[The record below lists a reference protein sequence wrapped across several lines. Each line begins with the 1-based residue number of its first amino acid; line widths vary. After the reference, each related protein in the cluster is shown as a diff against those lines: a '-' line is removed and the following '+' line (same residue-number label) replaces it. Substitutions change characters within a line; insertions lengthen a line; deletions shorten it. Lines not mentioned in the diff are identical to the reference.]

1 MRATVMAAALWA
13 TAPVEFRVGGA
24 PQNVSVTPEAR
35 LWITG
40 SSNIRRFTC
49 RARGL
54 SGHVVLRPDNATRE
68 MLTGSNVAETPS
80 LTVPI
85 AQLDCGI
92 GLMNR
97 HLREAVHAS
106 DYPSVDFRLD
116 RYGANLACDTPTVR
130 IVGRV
135 AIAGVVRPVVVD
147 ARLVADSLGA
157 LHVQG
162 VYVVRMT
169 DFGVTPPRRFG
180 GLLKVHDRIAV
191 HFDVIPAPNDD
202 VADFV
207 SHNREHFIV
216 AETLDEL

>member
-1 MRATVMAAALWA
+1 MLATVLATALWV
-13 TAPVEFRVGGA
+13 TAPGGFRVGVASPNVPA
-24 PQNVSVTPEAR
+24 PPDAR

-49 RARGL
+49 RAGGM
-54 SGHVVLRPDNATRE
+54 SGHVALRADDATRAL
-68 MLTGSNVAETPS
+68 LTGSNVTEAPS

-92 GLMNR
+92 GRMNR
-97 HLREAVHAS
+97 HLREAVRAS
-106 DYPSVDFRLD
+106 DHPSVDFRLD
-116 RYGANLACDTPTVR
+116 RYEANLAGDTPTVR

-135 AIAGVVRPVVVD
+135 AIAGVARPVVLD
-147 ARLVADSLGA
+147 ARLAADSLGV

-191 HFDVIPAPNDD
+191 HFDVTPAPDD
-202 VADFV
+202 EVADFV
-207 SHNREHFIV
+207 SRPWPPLSHP
-216 AETLDEL
+216 

>member
-1 MRATVMAAALWA
+1 MRATVMAAALWV
-13 TAPVEFRVGGA
+13 TAPVGFRVGVA
-24 PQNVSVTPEAR
+24 PRNDPAPAEAR

-54 SGHVVLRPDNATRE
+54 SGHVALRADNGARE
-68 MLTGSNVAETPS
+68 ILAGSNITEAPS

-92 GLMNR
+92 GRMKW

-106 DYPSVDFRLD
+106 DHPNVDFRLD
-116 RYGANLACDTPTVR
+116 RYEANLASDTPTVR

-135 AIAGVVRPVVVD
+135 AIAGVARPVVLD
-147 ARLVADSLGA
+147 ARLAADSFGV

-180 GLLKVHDRIAV
+180 GLFKVRDRIAV
-191 HFDVIPAPNDD
+191 HFDAIPTPDD
-202 VADFV
+202 EATDFV
-207 SHNREHFIV
+207 SR
-216 AETLDEL
+216 AWPARSDP

>member
-1 MRATVMAAALWA
+1 MRATVMVAALWV
-13 TAPVEFRVGGA
+13 TAPVGFRVGIASPNVPA
-24 PQNVSVTPEAR
+24 PPDAR

-49 RARGL
+49 RAGGM
-54 SGHVVLRPDNATRE
+54 SGHVALRADDATRA
-68 MLTGSNVAETPS
+68 MLTGSNVTEAPS

-92 GLMNR
+92 GRMNR
-97 HLREAVHAS
+97 HLGEAVRAS
-106 DYPSVDFRLD
+106 DHPSVDFRLD
-116 RYGANLACDTPTVR
+116 RYEANLAGDTPTVR

-135 AIAGVVRPVVVD
+135 AIAGVARPVVLD
-147 ARLVADSLGA
+147 ARLGADSLGG

-180 GLLKVHDRIAV
+180 GLLTVRDRIVV
-191 HFDVIPAPNDD
+191 HFDVIPAVDD
-202 VADFV
+202 EAADFV
-207 SHNREHFIV
+207 SRALPPLSHP
-216 AETLDEL
+216 

>member
-1 MRATVMAAALWA
+1 MRATVMAAALWV
-13 TAPVEFRVGGA
+13 TAPVGFRVRVA
-24 PQNVSVTPEAR
+24 PRNVPVPAEAR
-35 LWITG
+35 VWITG

-54 SGHVVLRPDNATRE
+54 SGHVALRADGAARE
-68 MLTGSNVAETPS
+68 MLTGSNVTEAPS

-92 GLMNR
+92 GRMNR
-97 HLREAVHAS
+97 HLREAVRAS
-106 DYPSVDFRLD
+106 DHPSVDFRLD
-116 RYGANLACDTPTVR
+116 RYEANLAGDIPTVR

-135 AIAGVVRPVVVD
+135 AIAGVARPVVLD
-147 ARLVADSLGA
+147 ARVAADSLGV

-180 GLLKVHDRIAV
+180 GLLKVRDRIAV
-191 HFDVIPAPNDD
+191 HFDVIPALDD
-202 VADFV
+202 EAADVV
-207 SHNREHFIV
+207 SRAWPPRSHP
-216 AETLDEL
+216 

>member
-1 MRATVMAAALWA
+1 VAVAPRSVAAPA
-13 TAPVEFRVGGA
+13 
-24 PQNVSVTPEAR
+24 EAR

-54 SGHVVLRPDNATRE
+54 SGHVALRADDAPRE
-68 MLTGSNVAETPS
+68 TLTGSNATEAPS
-80 LTVPI
+80 LSVPI
-85 AQLDCGI
+85 VQLDCGI
-92 GLMNR
+92 GRMNR
-97 HLREAVHAS
+97 HLREAVHAAEH
-106 DYPSVDFRLD
+106 PRVDFRLD
-116 RYGANLACDTPTVR
+116 RYEANLAGDTPTVR

-135 AIAGVVRPVVVD
+135 AIAGVARPVVLD
-147 ARLVADSLGA
+147 ARLAADSLGV

-191 HFDVIPAPNDD
+191 HFDVTPALDD
-202 VADFV
+202 EAADLV
-207 SHNREHFIV
+207 SRAWPPLSH
-216 AETLDEL
+216 L

>member
-1 MRATVMAAALWA
+1 MRVTVMAAALWI
-13 TAPVEFRVGGA
+13 TAPVGFQLGVGPQIVPA
-24 PQNVSVTPEAR
+24 PAEAR
-35 LWITG
+35 VWITG

-54 SGHVVLRPDNATRE
+54 SGHVALRADGTARE
-68 MLTGSNVAETPS
+68 TLAGSNVTDAPS

-92 GLMNR
+92 GRMNR

-106 DYPSVDFRLD
+106 DHPSVDFRLD
-116 RYGANLACDTPTVR
+116 RYEANLAVDTPTVR

-135 AIAGVVRPVVVD
+135 AIAGVARPVVLD
-147 ARLVADSLGA
+147 ARLAADSLGG

-162 VYVVRMT
+162 VYVLRMT

-180 GLLKVHDRIAV
+180 GLLKVRDRIAV
-191 HFDVIPAPNDD
+191 HFDVIPALDD
-202 VADFV
+202 EAADCV
-207 SHNREHFIV
+207 SRAWPQRV
-216 AETLDEL
+216 QP